1 MAEPK
6 SISVRFSYRKRLLPA
21 IDELLA
27 EAQRIYE
34 YNDALGGLVWKSH
47 KNPKRPWPPLGT
59 LVGGDDGNG
68 YRMCLVLGHKFK
80 VHQVVWLLCTGSLP
94 ESSVDHVDRDRQNN
108 RFTNLRL
115 CTDLE
120 NIQNISTSLDQLA
133 GSKLNVRGKY
143 SAVVQYK
150 GKKHYFGHTHK
161 TREDAHKAYLIGKAL
176 LCGEF
181 APTLATQPTGQ
192 KD

>member
-1 MAEPK
+1 MAEAK
-6 SISVRFSYRKRLLPA
+6 SISIRFSYRKKPIPELS
-21 IDELLA
+21 ELLS

-34 YNDALGGLVWKSH
+34 YSEAHRGLIWKNH

-59 LVGGDDGNG
+59 VVGGDDGNG

-80 VHQVVWLLCTGSLP
+80 VHQIVWLLCTGSFP
-94 ESSVDHVDRDRQNN
+94 SAAIDHIDRDRRNN
-108 RFTNLRL
+108 MFSNLRL

-120 NIQNISTSLDQLA
+120 NIQNLMPAMKPQA

-143 SAVVQYK
+143 SATVQYN
-150 GKKHYFGHTHK
+150 GKKYYFGHTHK
-161 TREDAHKAYLIGKAL
+161 TREEAHEAYLAGKAL

-181 APTLATQPTGQ
+181 APS
-192 KD
+192 